1 MKILSSIILSV
12 SLLQAVSIHA
22 ADTNFSDD
30 QLLKMS
36 AKMLM
41 VGFKGDSITPDNP
54 VNGYLTDL
62 GVGGII
68 LFDVD
73 LTGSRTLGSRNITTA
88 ERLTKLTSELKKL
101 AGGRVLIAAD
111 QEGGR
116 VQRLKPRYGYSPLP
130 SARQIGEIDN
140 RDTTLFYGKLM
151 ADELAAAGINVNL
164 APELDIHRDDCP
176 VIGGLDRAYSS
187 DVEKVAYHAGL
198 TVDCLHDKGILAAVK
213 HFPGHGSAT
222 SDSHYGLTDV
232 TTTWSPEELIPFKHL
247 IDNGQADL
255 IMTAHI
261 FNRQLDP
268 DMPATLSK
276 RVLTDLLRN
285 ELGYKGI
292 ILSDDMYMQGIID
305 NYRIEDAVVDAINAG
320 ADMLIMGNNIS
331 TGFEPDRPARIA
343 RIIVQAV
350 KEGRIDPK
358 RLAESNQR
366 IDAAIDRITGIKQ

>member
-1 MKILSSIILSV
+1 
-12 SLLQAVSIHA
+12 
-22 ADTNFSDD
+22 
-30 QLLKMS
+30 
-36 AKMLM
+36 MLM

-54 VNGYLTDL
+54 VNGYLKDL

-73 LTGSRTLGSRNITTA
+73 LTGDRTLGSRNITTA
-88 ERLTKLTSELKKL
+88 ERLTKLTSDLKKL

-130 SARQIGEIDN
+130 SARKIGEIDN
-140 RDTTLFYGKLM
+140 RDTTIHYGKLM

-176 VIGGLDRAYSS
+176 VIGELDRAYSS

-232 TTTWSPEELIPFKHL
+232 TTTWTQEELIPFKRL

-268 DMPATLSK
+268 DMPATLSH

-285 ELGYKGI
+285 QLGFKGI

-320 ADMLIMGNNIS
+320 ADMLIMGNNIT
-331 TGFEPDRPARIA
+331 TGFEADRPARIA
-343 RIIVQAV
+343 HIIVQAV
-350 KEGRIDPK
+350 KEGRIDPN
-358 RLAESNQR
+358 RLVESNQR
-366 IDAAIDRITGIKQ
+366 IDAAIDRVTGIKQ

>member
-1 MKILSSIILSV
+1 MKILSSILISI
-12 SLLQAVSIHA
+12 SLLQAANTYA
-22 ADTNFSDD
+22 ADTRFSDD
-30 QLLKMS
+30 ELLKMS

-54 VNGYLTDL
+54 VNGYLKDL

-73 LTGSRTLGSRNITTA
+73 LTGDRTLGSRNITTA
-88 ERLTKLTSELKKL
+88 ERLTKLTSDLRKL

-130 SARQIGEIDN
+130 SARKIGEIDN
-140 RDTTLFYGKLM
+140 RDTTIHYGKLM

-176 VIGGLDRAYSS
+176 VIGELDRAYSS

-232 TTTWSPEELIPFKHL
+232 TTTWTQEELIPFKRL

-268 DMPATLSK
+268 DMPATLSH

-285 ELGYKGI
+285 QLGFKGI

-320 ADMLIMGNNIS
+320 ADMLIMGNNIT
-331 TGFEPDRPARIA
+331 TGFEADRPARIA
-343 RIIVQAV
+343 HIIVQAV
-350 KEGRIDPK
+350 KEGRIDPN
-358 RLAESNQR
+358 RLVESNQR
-366 IDAAIDRITGIKQ
+366 IDAAIDRVTRIKQ

>member
-1 MKILSSIILSV
+1 
-12 SLLQAVSIHA
+12 
-22 ADTNFSDD
+22 
-30 QLLKMS
+30 
-36 AKMLM
+36 MLM

-54 VNGYLTDL
+54 VNGYLKDL

-73 LTGSRTLGSRNITTA
+73 LTGDRTLGSRNITTA
-88 ERLTKLTSELKKL
+88 ERLTKLTSDLRKL

-130 SARQIGEIDN
+130 SARKIGEIDN
-140 RDTTLFYGKLM
+140 RDTTIHYGKLM

-176 VIGGLDRAYSS
+176 VIGELDRAYSS
-187 DVEKVAYHAGL
+187 DVEKVAYHAEL

-232 TTTWSPEELIPFKHL
+232 TTTWTQEELIPFKRL

-268 DMPATLSK
+268 DMPATLSH

-285 ELGYKGI
+285 QLGFKGI

-320 ADMLIMGNNIS
+320 ADMLIMGNNIT
-331 TGFEPDRPARIA
+331 TGFEADRPARIA
-343 RIIVQAV
+343 HIIVQAV
-350 KEGRIDPK
+350 KEGRIDPN
-358 RLAESNQR
+358 RLVESNQR
-366 IDAAIDRITGIKQ
+366 IDAAIDRVTGIKQ

>member
-1 MKILSSIILSV
+1 
-12 SLLQAVSIHA
+12 
-22 ADTNFSDD
+22 
-30 QLLKMS
+30 
-36 AKMLM
+36 
-41 VGFKGDSITPDNP
+41 
-54 VNGYLTDL
+54 
-62 GVGGII
+62 
-68 LFDVD
+68 
-73 LTGSRTLGSRNITTA
+73 
-88 ERLTKLTSELKKL
+88 
-101 AGGRVLIAAD
+101 
-111 QEGGR
+111 
-116 VQRLKPRYGYSPLP
+116 
-130 SARQIGEIDN
+130 
-140 RDTTLFYGKLM
+140 
-151 ADELAAAGINVNL
+151 
-164 APELDIHRDDCP
+164 
-176 VIGGLDRAYSS
+176 AYSS
-187 DVEKVAYHAGL
+187 DVEKVAYHASL
-198 TVDCLHDKGILAAVK
+198 TVDCLHNKGILAAVK

-358 RLAESNQR
+358 RLVESNQR